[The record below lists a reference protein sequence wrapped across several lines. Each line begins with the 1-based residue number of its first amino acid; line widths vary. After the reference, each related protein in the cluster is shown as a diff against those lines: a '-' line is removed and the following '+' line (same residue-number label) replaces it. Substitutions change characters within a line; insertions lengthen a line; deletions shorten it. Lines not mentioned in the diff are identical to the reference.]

1 MCVRGIGCCQLPV
14 MHELWLSSYE
24 AARELPL
31 VLIIRLLNAG
41 HINEINIYR
50 PNQIPGERD
59 IDPNA

>member
-24 AARELPL
+24 AARKLL
-31 VLIIRLLNAG
+31 LALIIRLLNAG

-50 PNQIPGERD
+50 PNQIPGER
-59 IDPNA
+59 